1 VHLEIPG
8 GGGKSFLHKKILCI
22 QNIAC
27 ETLGTLEGLLRSE
40 GYGISNTQANKDPI
54 PKSAKEFSA
63 IIILGGPMSV
73 YDGIKYLNEEQG
85 LIRDAIQRKIPT
97 LGICL
102 GSQLIAGA
110 IGGTVHKGI
119 KKEIGWHRVSLT
131 EKGLNSLFKGL
142 DEAQFKVFQWH
153 GDTYTLPPKTEIL
166 AYSDLYPQAFR
177 FGTVY
182 GLQFHL
188 EVTAEMISSW
198 IEEYKKEISDERLS
212 IERIL
217 PRDDDEIQDLERKC
231 ELVWSNFSRIIS
243 RSNEIRDE
251 LPGSFRS

>member
-1 VHLEIPG
+1 
-8 GGGKSFLHKKILCI
+8 LHKKILCI

-27 ETLGTLEGLLRSE
+27 ETLGTLEGLMRSE
-40 GYGISNTQANKDPI
+40 GHGISKVQASKDPI
-54 PKSAKEFSA
+54 PKSAKGFSA

-73 YDGIKYLNEEQG
+73 YDGIRYLDEEQG

-110 IGGTVHKGI
+110 IGGTVQKGI

-142 DEAQFKVFQWH
+142 SETHFRAFQWH

-177 FGTVY
+177 YGTAY

-188 EVTAEMISSW
+188 EVTTDMIRSW
-198 IEEYKKEISDERLS
+198 LKEYNKEITKERLS
-212 IERIL
+212 TEEIL
-217 PRDDDEIQDLERKC
+217 PRNDDDIQKLVRRC
-231 ELVWSNFSRIIS
+231 ELVWSNFSRIIYS
-243 RSNEIRDE
+243 
-251 LPGSFRS
+251 

>member
-1 VHLEIPG
+1 
-8 GGGKSFLHKKILCI
+8 LHKKILCI

-27 ETLGTLEGLLRSE
+27 ETLGTFEDLMRSE
-40 GYGISNTQANKDPI
+40 GYGVSKIQASKDTI

-73 YDGIKYLNEEQG
+73 YDGIKYLNEEKG

-102 GSQLIAGA
+102 GSQLIADA
-110 IGGTVHKGI
+110 IGGSVHKGI
-119 KKEIGWHRVSLT
+119 KKEIGWHKVTLT

-142 DEAQFKVFQWH
+142 NKTHFKVFQWH

-166 AYSDLYPQAFR
+166 AYSNLYPQAFR
-177 FGTVY
+177 FGTAY

-188 EVTAEMISSW
+188 EVTTDMIRSW
-198 IEEYKKEISDERLS
+198 LKEYNKEITEERLRT
-212 IERIL
+212 EEIL
-217 PRDDDEIQDLERKC
+217 PRNEDDIQKLVSRC
-231 ELVWSNFSRIIS
+231 ELVWYNFSRIIS
-243 RSNEIRDE
+243 R
-251 LPGSFRS
+251 

>member
-1 VHLEIPG
+1 
-8 GGGKSFLHKKILCI
+8 LHKKILCI

-40 GYGISNTQANKDPI
+40 GYGISKIQASKDPI
-54 PKSAKEFSA
+54 PRSAKELSA

-73 YDGIKYLNEEQG
+73 YDGIKYLNEEQI

-110 IGGTVHKGI
+110 IGGTVYKGV

-131 EKGLNSLFKGL
+131 EKGLNSLFKG
-142 DEAQFKVFQWH
+142 FNKTHFRVFQWH

-166 AYSDLYPQAFR
+166 AYSNLYPQAFR
-177 FGTVY
+177 FGAAY

-188 EVTAEMISSW
+188 EVTAEMIRSW
-198 IEEYKKEISDERLS
+198 IEEYNKEISDERLI
-212 IERIL
+212 IEKIL
-217 PRDDDEIQDLERKC
+217 PTSNNEIQDLERKC
-231 ELVWSNFSRIIS
+231 HRVWSNFSRIIS
-243 RSNEIRDE
+243 ESSEIRDK
-251 LPGSFRS
+251 LSGSFPS

>member
-1 VHLEIPG
+1 MINHSYE
-8 GGGKSFLHKKILCI
+8 KKILSI

-27 ETLGTLEGLLRSE
+27 ETLGTLEGILLSE
-40 GYGISNTQANKDPI
+40 GYCLSKIQASKDPI
-54 PKSAKEFSA
+54 PESANGFSA

-73 YDGIKYLNEEQG
+73 YEGIKYLDEEQAI
-85 LIRDAIQRKIPT
+85 IRDAVQNKIPT

-110 IGGTVHKGI
+110 IGGTVYKGTR
-119 KKEIGWHRVSLT
+119 KEIGWYSVSPT
-131 EKGLNSLFKGL
+131 REGSNSLFKGL

-177 FGTVY
+177 FGTAY

-217 PRDDDEIQDLERKC
+217 PRNDDEIQDLERKC
-231 ELVWSNFSRIIS
+231 ELVWVNFSRIIS